1 MALSVPSVKLSIV
14 TMSSQTATTVPL
26 QKVSSIFPPST
37 GGAERM
43 AADMGVT
50 YLGDIQLDPR
60 LGQSCDSGKSF
71 IQDYPD
77 SNVSE
82 SYKKII
88 TSKYQLN

>member
-1 MALSVPSVKLSIV
+1 
-14 TMSSQTATTVPL
+14 
-26 QKVSSIFPPST
+26 
-37 GGAERM
+37 M

-60 LGQSCDSGKSF
+60 LGQSCDAGKSF

-77 SNVSE
+77 SNVSI

-88 TSKYQLN
+88 ASKYHLVLARKIIIGCLKFFVTEIKDIIEKK